1 MRVAVVGSRE
11 VIVEN
16 IGEYIGDCDEIVSGG
31 ARGVDSCAAEYAR
44 KNSIKLTEFLPKY
57 RLYGRAAP
65 IVRNREIVDYADRV
79 VVFWNGRSRGTLS
92 VIEYAKNPAKTAR
105 SSFANERLCL
115 KYIFLAGRRGGRPLR
130 SEQKSAVKQ
139 PTDKRKAS
147 PLGRGGGIDDGEG
160 EIHK

>member
-65 IVRNREIVDYADRV
+65 IVRNREIVDYADRI

-92 VIEYAKNPAKTAR
+92 VIEYAKK
-105 SSFANERLCL
+105 SQKECKIILC
-115 KYIFLAGRRGGRPLR
+115 
-130 SEQKSAVKQ
+130 E
-139 PTDKRKAS
+139 
-147 PLGRGGGIDDGEG
+147 
-160 EIHK
+160 